1 MDTSQRVRAIMSF
14 VGAADAGSFA
24 AAARALGISPA
35 AVSQNVAGLETALGV
50 RLMNRTTRSLNL
62 TEEGSAFLRQA
73 RIALDALDQATDA
86 VVAARATP
94 TGKIRIST
102 SAAFG
107 REQLLPLLPG
117 LLTQYPALTTEVD
130 FDDRIVDLVQE
141 GYDLALRG
149 GRIADSSLVSRR
161 VCRMNLILVATP
173 AYLEQYGVPRRPHDL
188 ERHQLITRKFLGGR
202 VSPWNFVGSD
212 GSMTTLNTEH
222 ALLTLSSP
230 ESLVQAAL
238 ADLGVAEVGVHH
250 AWRHLQQGELK
261 ILLPRTH
268 HPGSY
273 EMSLQYPHRALVAPR
288 VRVAVEYLLERFA
301 AMEELHVPL
310 ASLRRYAA

>member
-14 VGAADAGSFA
+14 VQAADAGSFA
-24 AAARALGISPA
+24 AAARALGISSA

-117 LLTQYPALTTEVD
+117 LLTQYPALTAEVD

-149 GRIADSSLVSRR
+149 GRIADSSLVSRQ

-173 AYLEQYGVPRRPHDL
+173 AYLEQHGVPRRPQDL
-188 ERHQLITRKFLGGR
+188 TRHRLITRKFLGGR

-212 GSMTTLNTEH
+212 GSMTTLNTDH

-250 AWRHLQQGELK
+250 AWHHLQQGELK

-301 AMEELHVPL
+301 AMEALHVPL
-310 ASLRRYAA
+310 ASLRKYAA